1 MKIIW
6 HQNPFKTKIEIDDR
20 DKERILLAHQNEEYS
35 NILCD
40 LNLELNGKYNR
51 QALTDLEVIKEKVG
65 AWGEICNLKVDSDE
79 IKAYFDYLDTEHLGD
94 CVCVPCTCMRCWV
107 ESMLGID
114 TLKGLGKHEASNV
127 QGAFGKDGERT
138 IDEALEELKIPYS
151 YETRNSAWDKYP
163 REEYEKHIPRWNRER
178 EYAVQW
184 LQKYKEEHGF

>member
-1 MKIIW
+1 MKINW

-79 IKAYFDYLDTEHLGD
+79 IKAYFYYLDTEHLGD

-114 TLKGLGKHEASNV
+114 TLNGLGKHEASNV

-151 YETRNSAWDKYP
+151 YETRNSVWDKYP